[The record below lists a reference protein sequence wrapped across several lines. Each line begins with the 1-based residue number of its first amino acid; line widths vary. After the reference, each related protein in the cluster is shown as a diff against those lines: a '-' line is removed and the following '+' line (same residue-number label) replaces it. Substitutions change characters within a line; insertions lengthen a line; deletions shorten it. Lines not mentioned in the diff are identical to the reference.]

1 MLLLKSLFL
10 TKNYIRLI
18 ECKIVINKPL
28 MYCNSVVF
36 LKRSVKMTIKIGL
49 WLSDKSETT
58 ETTADCWYI
67 QFNMAAR
74 PRKGKEKIKMIYTE
88 WIHLD
93 RGQMRSFMIVLRSP
107 PFKSWCGGRILFIDR
122 FQNWREW
129 RRRFWNRTTSENKFK

>member
-1 MLLLKSLFL
+1 MMLKSLFL

-28 MYCNSVVF
+28 MYCNFVVF

-93 RGQMRSFMIVLRSP
+93 LGSNEVIFNCVLRSP

-122 FQNWREW
+122 FQDW
-129 RRRFWNRTTSENKFK
+129 RRRFRNRTTFENQFK